1 MYVLKFDYPKGFER
15 EGMFGVGY
23 WGDQV
28 YETLAVG
35 RTPTFLER
43 ENRNEQR
50 LGEVAETESGQK

>member
-15 EGMFGVGY
+15 EGMFRVGY

-35 RTPTFLER
+35 NFSTFLELK
-43 ENRNEQR
+43 NT
-50 LGEVAETESGQK
+50 LFGTSG